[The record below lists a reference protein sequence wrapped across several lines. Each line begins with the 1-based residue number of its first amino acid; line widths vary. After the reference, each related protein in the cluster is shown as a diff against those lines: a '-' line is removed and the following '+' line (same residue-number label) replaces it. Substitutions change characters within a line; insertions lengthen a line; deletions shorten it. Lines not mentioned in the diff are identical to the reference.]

1 MFFGG
6 EMCIYMKKKT
16 VMQCC
21 SLILYFCCCSQ
32 MHHVKPFLNKV
43 GHQKKK
49 SLPKIKYFMD
59 YSTFGWAMMFV

>member
-1 MFFGG
+1 MH
-6 EMCIYMKKKT
+6 
-16 VMQCC
+16 CC

-49 SLPKIKYFMD
+49 KSLPKFKYFMD
-59 YSTFGWAMMFV
+59 YSTSERAMMFV